1 MIKNTENNSNKAKGF
16 FGRMIEKLDKK
27 LEEKSKKTSCC
38 SSKDKEKGSSC
49 C

>member
-1 MIKNTENNSNKAKGF
+1 MTVNENKKNAQKKGF
-16 FGRMIEKLDKK
+16 WGKLLEKVDKK

-38 SSKDKEKGSSC
+38 SPKDKGKGSSC